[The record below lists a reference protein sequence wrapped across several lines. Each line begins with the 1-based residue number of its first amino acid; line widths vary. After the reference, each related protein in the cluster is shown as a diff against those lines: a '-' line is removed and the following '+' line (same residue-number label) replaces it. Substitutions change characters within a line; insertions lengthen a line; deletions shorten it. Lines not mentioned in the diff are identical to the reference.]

1 MKMHKR
7 LGLGVVVAGAM
18 VVGSVTPTQGSS
30 HREAPLT
37 AADPLIDGTDQY
49 AFVSP
54 DDPDTVTLI
63 GNWNGNQRPQAGP
76 NFFFFGEGIQFDFQ
90 IDNNGDAEPDIIY
103 RWTFT
108 TEFRNPDTFL
118 HTTGVVESL
127 SDETLNLSE
136 TYDLEVIRNGESS
149 IMLEDAPV
157 APSRVGDAAMPNY
170 EALRD
175 EAISEFGDEGAV
187 DEGAL
192 SFAGQADDPFFL
204 DLRIF
209 HLLFGGD
216 LSETGDDT
224 FAGENV
230 QAIALQVP
238 KDALALDGDAEA
250 NPIIGVVQTTQRQAM
265 RTQSAEDGSITGE
278 GDFVQVSRLGMPLV
292 NEVVVPI
299 GTKDAFNA
307 SRPVDD
313 AQFLPAVEEPEVPML
328 LEQLYDIPAPE
339 VPRDDL
345 VSVFLTG
352 VEDLNQPPD
361 VVPSEQLRL
370 NMSIPP
376 TENPERL
383 GVLAEDTQ
391 GFPNGRRLADD
402 VVDVT
407 LQAAA
412 GALRGVD
419 TSELS
424 DGVLGNDKEFGDT
437 FPYLA
442 LPHSGSGTT
451 ADDTPA
457 GGVATGAGGTA
468 GSTSSSGLP
477 IAPLAMLLAGVGLA
491 AVGFVRTQ
499 RSRVARG

>member
-7 LGLGVVVAGAM
+7 VGLGVVIAGTM
-18 VVGSVTPTQGSS
+18 VVGSVIPTQASS

-37 AADPLIDGTDQY
+37 AHDPLIDGTDQY

-54 DDPDTVTLI
+54 DNPDTVTLI

-76 NFFFFGEGIQFDFQ
+76 NFFFFGEDIQYDFQ

-103 RWTFT
+103 RWTFN

-127 SDETLNLSE
+127 GDETLNLSQ
-136 TYDLEVIRNGESS
+136 TYTLEEIRGAESTVL
-149 IMLEDAPV
+149 LENAPV

-170 EALRD
+170 QALRD
-175 EAISEFGDEGAV
+175 EAIASFDGG
-187 DEGAL
+187 L

-238 KDALALDGDAEA
+238 KADLALDGDAEA
-250 NPIIGVVQTTQRQAM
+250 NPIIGLVQTTQRQAM

-278 GDFVQVSRLGMPLV
+278 GEFVQVSRLGMPLV

-383 GVLAEDTQ
+383 GVLADDTQ
-391 GFPNGRRLADD
+391 GFPNGRRLSDD

-424 DGVLGNDKEFGDT
+424 DGVLGNDKEFGAT

-451 ADDTPA
+451 GDGTPA

-468 GSTSSSGLP
+468 GSTNSSGLP
-477 IAPLAMLLAGVGLA
+477 IAPLALLLVGFGLA
-491 AVGFVRTQ
+491 AGGFVRTQ
-499 RSRVARG
+499 RTKVARG